1 MLYYVIILFLANR
14 TRVSE
19 LQPCKGPTKKDKNWY
34 LVQVATGKRV
44 QLLESGPFTL
54 YVHDGQSCIISA
66 LEDEGTFC
74 AGHFPKK
81 IKPAPKDEKKPSDL
95 MVRGSDWL
103 KPLKG
108 MEAKGAGWGWAKL
121 TFSCFFCWCV
131 PNKKAYYNAIKNTR
145 IGLS

>member
-74 AGHFPKK
+74 AGHIPKK
-81 IKPAPKDEKKPSDL
+81 IKPAPKDEKNLPTWWYVGPTGSNHSRAWKP
-95 MVRGSDWL
+95 
-103 KPLKG
+103 K
-108 MEAKGAGWGWAKL
+108 EQAGVGPNWH
-121 TFSCFFCWCV
+121 SVVFFV
-131 PNKKAYYNAIKNTR
+131 GVSQTKRLIIMQSR
-145 IGLS
+145 IQG